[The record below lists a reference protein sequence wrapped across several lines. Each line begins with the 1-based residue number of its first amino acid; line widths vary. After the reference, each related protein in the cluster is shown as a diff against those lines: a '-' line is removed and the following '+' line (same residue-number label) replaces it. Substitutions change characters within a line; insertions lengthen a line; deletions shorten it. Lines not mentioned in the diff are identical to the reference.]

1 MIYILIVIVSF
12 FLFRMIESETEEN
25 TEYPLILIDGK
36 VAPRLSPLSFHIK
49 NTTES
54 NCLSCHLSAKTFTFN
69 NKDYS
74 SQKMPHIYREDCI
87 SCHIIEM

>member
-1 MIYILIVIVSF
+1 MIYSLIVFISF
-12 FLFRMIESETEEN
+12 FLLWMIESETEES

-36 VAPRLSPLSFHIK
+36 VAPRLSPLSFHIE
-49 NTTES
+49 NTTEL
-54 NCLSCHLSAKTFTFN
+54 NCLSCHLSAKTLTLN

-74 SQKMPHIYREDCI
+74 SQKMPHAYREDCI

>member
-1 MIYILIVIVSF
+1 MIYSLIVFVSL
-12 FLFRMIESETEEN
+12 FLLWMIQSETEKS

-36 VAPRLSPLSFHIK
+36 AAPRISPLSFHIE

-54 NCLSCHLSAKTFTFN
+54 SCLSCHLSAKTFTLN

-74 SQKMPHIYREDCI
+74 SQKMPHTYREECI